1 MPKVD
6 SPIESLPKRSR
17 VPGKSPTSTAA
28 ADAAPSRVRCDVD
41 FDRPGRQAGYLR
53 APQSRDTSGWGVVE
67 IPIYVFNHGKGP
79 TLLLTGGVH
88 GDEYEGQIAISRLA
102 HTLDLKSLK
111 GRLILIPAVNM
122 PAALNATRLSP
133 IDGRD
138 MNRCF
143 PGNPRGTFS
152 EMLAHF
158 IDSQVLPHVDVSVD
172 MHTAG
177 HSADCVPSTNMHYV
191 PDAALRKKTM
201 AAAAAFGAPYNV
213 VFWGVDE
220 GATLTSAVERRGI
233 LSLGTEIG
241 GWGRVSVEGVRIGE
255 RGVRNML
262 HHLGMTG
269 GKPDTLQRDGA
280 KGTRHM
286 MVRAANCY
294 SFAPSGGIFEPRHL
308 AGDTVQAG
316 QSAGFLHFIEDID
329 HAPVELHYGASGVL
343 WMASGPGR
351 VQRGDC
357 VAVVMQDYAE
367 PRD

>member
-1 MPKVD
+1 MPK
-6 SPIESLPKRSR
+6 
-17 VPGKSPTSTAA
+17 GKSPKDSLLRHSKVPVQASTA
-28 ADAAPSRVRCDVD
+28 DEQPSRVRCDID
-41 FDRPGRQAGYLR
+41 FDRSGRQAGYLR
-53 APQSRDTSGWGVVE
+53 APQSRNTSGWGVVE
-67 IPIYVFNHGKGP
+67 IPIYVLNNGKGP

-102 HTLDLKSLK
+102 QSLQPEQIQ
-111 GRLILIPAVNM
+111 GRLILIPAVNL

-143 PGNPRGTFS
+143 PGNPKGTFS

-158 IDSQVLPHVDVSVD
+158 IDNKILPHVDVAVD

-177 HSADCVPSTNMHYV
+177 HSADCVPSTNMHYP
-191 PDAALRKKTM
+191 PDAAMRKKTL

-262 HHLGMTG
+262 KHLGMSS
-269 GKPDTLQRDGA
+269 GKPDTVQRDGT
-280 KGTRHM
+280 KVTRQM
-286 MVRAANCY
+286 MVRDANCY
-294 SFAPSGGIFEPRHL
+294 SFAPGSGIFEPRHL
-308 AGDTVQAG
+308 AGDTVEDG
-316 QSAGFLHFIEDID
+316 QSAGFLHFIEDVD
-329 HAPVELHYGASGVL
+329 HAPMEMFYGASGVL

-367 PRD
+367 PRA

>member
-1 MPKVD
+1 MPKAI
-6 SPIESLPKRSR
+6 SPE
-17 VPGKSPTSTAA
+17 SPTRDTTA
-28 ADAAPSRVRCDVD
+28 DDSPSRVRCEVD
-41 FDRPGRQAGYLR
+41 FDRPGRQAVYLK
-53 APQSRDTSGWGVVE
+53 APQSRNTSGWGVVE

-88 GDEYEGQIAISRLA
+88 GDEYEGQIALSRLA
-102 HTLDLKSLK
+102 QSLQPGQIT
-111 GRLILIPAVNM
+111 GRLILIPAVNI
-122 PAALNATRLSP
+122 PAALNGTRLSP

-138 MNRCF
+138 LNRCF

-158 IDSQVLPHVDVSVD
+158 IDSKVLPRVDASVD
-172 MHTAG
+172 LHTAG

-191 PDAALRKKTM
+191 PDAALRRKTM

-220 GATLTSAVERRGI
+220 GATLTSSVERRGI
-233 LSLGTEIG
+233 LSIGTEIG

-262 HHLGMTG
+262 KHLGMMS
-269 GKPDTLQRDGA
+269 GKADTVQRDGA
-280 KGTRHM
+280 RGTRHM
-286 MVRAANCY
+286 MVRDPACY
-294 SFAPSGGIFEPRHL
+294 SFAPAGGIFEPRHL
-308 AGDTVQAG
+308 AGDAVQAG
-316 QSAGFLHFIEDID
+316 QSAGFLHFVEDID
-329 HAPVELHYGASGVL
+329 HAPVEVRYGAGGVL

-367 PRD
+367 PTG

>member
-1 MPKVD
+1 MPKT
-6 SPIESLPKRSR
+6 
-17 VPGKSPTSTAA
+17 KSPQTPPATPAVDPS
-28 ADAAPSRVRCDVD
+28 PSRVRCDVD
-41 FDRPGRQAGYLR
+41 FDRPGRQAAYLR
-53 APQSRDTSGWGVVE
+53 APQSRNTSGWGVVE
-67 IPIYVFNHGKGP
+67 IPIYVFNNGKGP

-102 HTLDLKSLK
+102 QTLDARKIK

-122 PAALNATRLSP
+122 PAALNGTRLSP
-133 IDGRD
+133 IDDRD

-158 IDSQVLPHVDVSVD
+158 VDSKILPHVDVAVD

-177 HSADCVPSTNMHYV
+177 HSAECVPSTNMHYV
-191 PDAALRKKTM
+191 ADPALRQKTMDAA
-201 AAAAAFGAPYNV
+201 AGFGAPYNV

-220 GATLTSAVERRGI
+220 GATLTSSIERRGI
-233 LSLGTEIG
+233 LCLGTEIG

-262 HHLGMTG
+262 KHLGMTS
-269 GKPDTLQRDGA
+269 GKVDTVQRSGA
-280 KGTRHM
+280 KATRHM
-286 MVRAANCY
+286 MVRNASCY
-294 SFAPSGGIFEPRHL
+294 SFAPASGIFEPRHV
-308 AGDTVQAG
+308 AGDSVKAG
-316 QSAGFLHFIEDID
+316 QVAGYLHFIEDID
-329 HAPVELHYGASGVL
+329 HTPIEVRYDDTGVL

-357 VAVVMQDYAE
+357 VAVVMQDYVD
-367 PRD
+367 PGK